1 MWECKTT
8 TRNSFRS
15 RDPLIYGLL
24 DPTTSFR
31 HGLSSKELLP
41 YTSTVSV
48 YLIYPQRNYILSS
61 WQCTTFC
68 SRKLFR
74 PAFTGITGIFYV
86 DQAISSSRMPWNLDF
101 VRHSW
106 ENSGS
111 ARWIP
116 WTRKLR
122 VLVSNGGTVD
132 KNRAS
137 ESRCLWKLISTWWN
151 FLASQRDQW
160 EYSVSFKRLWSYEF
174 FFLEFQNV
182 AGLKNNCNLANFRL
196 NSSLYLELPNFF
208 SGFYT
213 NFIIVIMNID
223 GTWK

>member
-41 YTSTVSV
+41 YTSTESV
-48 YLIYPQRNYILSS
+48 YLICPQRNYILSS
-61 WQCTTFC
+61 WQCTTFS

-86 DQAISSSRMPWNLDF
+86 DQVISSSRMPWNLDF

-122 VLVSNGGTVD
+122 VLVSNGGHC
-132 KNRAS
+132 RQ
-137 ESRCLWKLISTWWN
+137 ESSIRKSMPLEADFYVVEFPRVATRSVRI
-151 FLASQRDQW
+151 QR
-160 EYSVSFKRLWSYEF
+160 
-174 FFLEFQNV
+174 
-182 AGLKNNCNLANFRL
+182 
-196 NSSLYLELPNFF
+196 
-208 SGFYT
+208 
-213 NFIIVIMNID
+213 
-223 GTWK
+223 